1 MNRNPSHEKDAIG
14 HLMGVGLFAFLVIV
28 MLGMFYFVV
37 FAPAHCPI
45 DTGLVPQGCPS
56 GKVTIQIRMNG
67 KLFQSFERNSLQAF
81 DFKVPAAATVI
92 ITPEKVYY

>member
-1 MNRNPSHEKDAIG
+1 MNRNHSHDMDALG
-14 HLMGVGLFAFLVIV
+14 HALGVGLFLFLLLVV
-28 MLGMFYFVV
+28 LGMAYFVV
-37 FAPAHCPI
+37 FAPAHRPVE
-45 DTGLVPQGCPS
+45 TGLVPKDCPS
-56 GKVTIQIRMNG
+56 GKVTIEIRMNG